1 MERTIISREFARE
14 NGSQESWRGLW
25 ESAFL
30 GRSSP
35 VFPKASEGM
44 REKDHLKSNG
54 VNRFPTERSISGRE
68 ERRKGE
74 GEDLG

>member
-1 MERTIISREFARE
+1 MGVSV
-14 NGSQESWRGLW
+14 
-25 ESAFL
+25 L